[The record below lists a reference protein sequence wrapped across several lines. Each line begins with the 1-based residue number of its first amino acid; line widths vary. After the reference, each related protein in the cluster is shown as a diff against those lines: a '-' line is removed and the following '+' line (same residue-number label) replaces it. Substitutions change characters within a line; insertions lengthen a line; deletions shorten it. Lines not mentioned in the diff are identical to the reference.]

1 MKLSPSS
8 LASEVAINENVYI
21 SLAEAISNGNESTMK
36 ADSALGMKTAAA
48 GETLLVTICVVCC
61 FVICKSSYDIVR
73 KWRGKLDV
81 HIIGS
86 GPVGLTAALIAAQS
100 NVASKIVMY
109 EERTRAQLMGRSH
122 QIMLDGRSVSFMR
135 KLGVDFDNLEGCWEK
150 DRFYTRI
157 GIFQDYLLSVLQ
169 QRSLPEMDIKLG
181 TKFTEEIANKIHG
194 SPKQLAVV
202 VAADGLRGISSS
214 ILGLSDEFLV
224 IPCKAYGA
232 FSAFERSNQPQV
244 PTPDTRVRKIKLD
257 LSAFGSEYRVPDI
270 NRSSF
275 HLKVFGTYRH
285 RYMSLLCDKSESNI
299 VRQLRITSDP
309 VILRNIF
316 QESFN
321 NYRCK
326 GESRMT
332 DMEALSM
339 RCSSR
344 LTEIKLAYRKENVAY
359 IEDDNLVILVEG
371 DAARNLNQSLG
382 FEVNLG
388 LRGVESLSKLF
399 QYLATTTTKS
409 EIVKALTLKVK
420 HATKLNE
427 EIIRNKITQ
436 ELKQTKIPSNNKK
449 K

>member
-1 MKLSPSS
+1 MKLAASS
-8 LASEVAINENVYI
+8 LESQVAF
-21 SLAEAISNGNESTMK
+21 NESVYVSSLNEPARSGDGGMA
-36 ADSALGMKTAAA
+36 ADNIGMKSAAA

-81 HIIGS
+81 YIIGS
-86 GPVGLTAALIAAQS
+86 GPVGLTAAILAAQS

-169 QRSLPEMDIKLG
+169 QRSSPEIHVHLG
-181 TKFTEEIANKIHG
+181 TKFTPSIGNSIHG
-194 SPKQLAVV
+194 SSKQLAILI
-202 VAADGLRGISSS
+202 AADGLRGSTTSV
-214 ILGLSDEFLV
+214 LGLSDEFLV
-224 IPCKAYGA
+224 LPCKAYGA

-244 PTPDTRVRKIKLD
+244 PTPDTRVRKLKLD
-257 LSAFGSEYRVPDI
+257 LSAFGSEYRLPDI
-270 NRSSF
+270 TKSSF
-275 HLKVFGTYRH
+275 HLKVFGTFRH
-285 RYMSLLCDKSESNI
+285 RYMSLLCDKSESNL

-339 RCSSR
+339 RCSNR
-344 LTEIKLAYRKENVAY
+344 LTEIKLAYRKESVAY
-359 IEDDNLVILVEG
+359 VEDENLIILVEG
-371 DAARNLNQSLG
+371 DAVRNLNQSLG

-388 LRGVESLSKLF
+388 LRGIESLGKLF
-399 QYLATTTTKS
+399 QYLATSTSKS
-409 EIVKALTLKVK
+409 EILKALSLKVK
-420 HATKLNE
+420 HTTRLNDD
-427 EIIRNKITQ
+427 IIRTKILQ
-436 ELKQTKIPSNNKK
+436 ELKQTKTTTANNVKK
-449 K
+449 